1 MTEKYKIDAANT
13 QIKFWRSDLSI
24 YEERM
29 NELKLRYEEMLAEKA
44 AREEARKFQ
53 EDIEVLYRQQDKL
66 WQKMSTFD
74 QMMFQL

>member
-1 MTEKYKIDAANT
+1 
-13 QIKFWRSDLSI
+13 
-24 YEERM
+24 M

-53 EDIEVLYRQQDKL
+53 EDIEVLYRQQEKL